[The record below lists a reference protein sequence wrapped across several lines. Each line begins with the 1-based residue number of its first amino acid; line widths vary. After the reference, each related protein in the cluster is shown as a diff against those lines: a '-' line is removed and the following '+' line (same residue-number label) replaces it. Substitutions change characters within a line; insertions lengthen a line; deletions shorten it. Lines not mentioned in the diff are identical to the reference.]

1 MSGEEQNNDNFD
13 WYGNTDKSGD
23 KADNDRLDQDVNS
36 DKSGDRDNNYTLDQ
50 AGYTYESAEKDN
62 KDGNKVGNTDI
73 LVDMDYNDNLDGNA
87 DKLVD
92 KETIM
97 TSCNKMVLLYRL

>member
-1 MSGEEQNNDNFD
+1 MVAVSQDQGYVRICGE
-13 WYGNTDKSGD
+13 WLIG
-23 KADNDRLDQDVNS
+23 
-36 DKSGDRDNNYTLDQ
+36 
-50 AGYTYESAEKDN
+50 EKDN
-62 KDGNKVGNTDI
+62 KDMLNYVGNTDI